1 MRLLPAPIGACWS
14 KALLSAAIVVAIWG
28 LCGSVVAQP
37 RPDVALHGMAD
48 SVAAHER
55 FTLTISASV
64 PAHRAVQFPAADAG
78 PSVFGDLTVLSRSPV
93 RKQRVGAGYAI
104 STVTYEV
111 MTAASDSV
119 RVPPLPV
126 RVDAAVDTVVTS
138 TLPRTLYVTSEPGS
152 LTSRLREGPFPTPP
166 RFPWTWIV
174 LAGIAMTLLGG
185 ATYLWRDFRDAS
197 PSPVSASATDKT
209 TTPHDV
215 AMRRLRRLQSRDLTD
230 PNVVESFYVALSD
243 TVRTYLS
250 ARLDVAARERT
261 TREVR
266 TALDRRAEVP
276 PPAAEHLHTVLE
288 QADLVKFADARPD
301 PSRAAEA
308 LRAARTAI
316 EVIEDTVSAETSPVA
331 ETVPRSDAS
340 SR

>member
-1 MRLLPAPIGACWS
+1 VRLLPAPIGACWS
-14 KALLSAAIVVAIWG
+14 KALLSAAIIVTIWG
-28 LCGSVVAQP
+28 LCGSAVAQP
-37 RPDVALHGMAD
+37 RPDVALHSSPD
-48 SVAAHER
+48 SIALNER
-55 FTLTISASV
+55 FTLTVSASV

-93 RKQRVGAGYAI
+93 QKQRVGAGYAI

-111 MTAASDSV
+111 TTAASGSV

-138 TLPRTLYVTSEPGS
+138 TLPRTLYVTSRTGPFA
-152 LTSRLREGPFPTPP
+152 SRLGEGPFPPP
-166 RFPWTWIV
+166 SRFPWTWIL
-174 LAGIAMTLLGG
+174 LAGVTVVLLGG
-185 ATYLWRDFRDAS
+185 AAYLWGDLRDAS
-197 PSPVSASATDKT
+197 PSPVSASATDKP

-215 AMRRLRRLQSRDLTD
+215 AMRRLRRLQSRDLSD
-230 PNVVESFYVALSD
+230 PTVVESFYVALSD

-266 TALDRRAEVP
+266 AALDRRAEVP
-276 PPAAEHLHTVLE
+276 STAAEHLHTVLE

-308 LRAARTAI
+308 LQAARTAI
-316 EVIEDTVSAETSPVA
+316 GTIEVAVSAETSPVV
-331 ETVPRSDAS
+331 ETAPRSDAS